1 LQLNIG
7 IIAAC
12 APTLR
17 PLLGRALR
25 LSTSLDP
32 HRGANYW
39 RAGKALDR
47 LPVTANS
54 ARGYLREN
62 TTSGDVVDLV
72 KSEEQ
77 WVENRHGDSSF
88 SATVIHAE
96 HAPVKGVGN
105 GEKSSSEGDAILPLA
120 DDPEFRG
127 IIKTTE
133 IRVEK

>member
-1 LQLNIG
+1 M
-7 IIAAC
+7 
-12 APTLR
+12 
-17 PLLGRALR
+17 
-25 LSTSLDP
+25 
-32 HRGANYW
+32 
-39 RAGKALDR
+39 DR

-96 HAPVKGVGN
+96 QAPIKGVGK
-105 GEKSSSEGDAILPLA
+105 GEKSSSERDAILPLA